1 MLIVS
6 KWKWKNPIITT
17 SFELSLSP
25 PLLVSPASFFKK
37 FVSPTYPIFYIL
49 HFFPF
54 NKKWWGGRGG
64 VEIMCIKL
72 KIYEILFVSVCVFP
86 LEHFDVS
93 LMLYRLLYSISFFV
107 KIFFR
112 FYDQIKHKT
121 GEKDSI
127 IPTRKTNPWNS
138 SNQTS
143 LKGCSVSGK
152 SKLLVGLHTL
162 VIIEHSS
169 GSVVSGLVLHY
180 AKYKHT

>member
-1 MLIVS
+1 M
-6 KWKWKNPIITT
+6 
-17 SFELSLSP
+17 SFLSP
-25 PLLVSPASFFKK
+25 LPFWYPLRVFLKNSSPPPTQFFRICISPPSRKK
-37 FVSPTYPIFYIL
+37 
-49 HFFPF
+49 
-54 NKKWWGGRGG
+54 GGGG

-152 SKLLVGLHTL
+152 SKLLVCLHTL

>member
-25 PLLVSPASFFKK
+25 PLLVSPASIFKK
-37 FVSPTYPIFYIL
+37 FVSPTTQ
-49 HFFPF
+49 FFRICISPPSR
-54 NKKWWGGRGG
+54 KKGGGG

-152 SKLLVGLHTL
+152 SKLLVGLNTL